1 MATHQSLHR
10 AIAILRE
17 FSEMEPA
24 LTVGQLSERVGLHKS
39 TVSRILSA
47 LLEDGM
53 VWHNAETG
61 RYSLGMAVVEMAGV
75 ALGQIDVRAAALP
88 HVEVLAAATDETV
101 SVLVPRGREAM
112 TVAHRPSSRPIRHVV
127 WIGRRIPLRTTASG
141 KVILAAMHAAGD
153 DWRSTLGVLP
163 EDRAARW
170 ETRFQGN
177 LEGIARRGFAEEVDE
192 FEPGTSAV
200 AVPVLDGEGRA
211 IAAISVS
218 GPSDRFNRPM
228 RKQILPNLLEAAA
241 HVAATLGVQRP
252 VGMSS

>member
-10 AIAILRE
+10 AVAILRE

-24 LTVGQLSERVGLHKS
+24 LTVGELSERVGLHKS

-53 VWHNAETG
+53 VWHNTETG

-88 HVEVLAAATDETV
+88 HIESLAADSNETV
-101 SVLVPRGREAM
+101 SVLVPRGREVM
-112 TVAHRPSSRPIRHVV
+112 TVAHRPSSQPIRHVV

-141 KVILAAMHAAGD
+141 KVILASMHAAGD

-163 EDRAARW
+163 EDRTASWEARLRKDL
-170 ETRFQGN
+170 EAITR
-177 LEGIARRGFAEEVDE
+177 LGFAEEVDE
-192 FEPGTSAV
+192 FEQGTSAV
-200 AVPVLDGEGRA
+200 AVPVLDGDGRA
-211 IAAISVS
+211 LAAISVS
-218 GPSDRFNRPM
+218 GPSDRFNGAK
-228 RKQILPNLLEAAA
+228 RKQIRPRLLEAAGR
-241 HVAATLGVQRP
+241 VATTLGAQRP
-252 VGMSS
+252 VGTST